1 MQHVRPWIRFLFAMF
16 VMAAVAGVVPAQT
29 TKPAARSPRAG
40 ANPAFAA
47 ITDDPALPRVL
58 LIGDSISIGYT
69 LPAREQLKGRA
80 NVHRP
85 AANCGPTTRG
95 VANLDAW
102 LGDGKWNII
111 HFNFGLH
118 DLKYIDDAGKN
129 TPPDKGHP
137 QVSPEQYEKNLEQ
150 IVERLTK
157 TGAFLIFATTTPVPP
172 GEPQRVHD
180 DAVKYNDIARRVMK
194 KHGVRIN
201 DLHAFCL
208 PRLKE
213 IQLPANVHFTQAGYA
228 ALAEEVAKQIEVA
241 FPH

>member
-1 MQHVRPWIRFLFAMF
+1 M
-16 VMAAVAGVVPAQT
+16 QT
-29 TKPAARSPRAG
+29 TRLWTIALLIVPMVSALASAQATQPAAASPRRTP
-40 ANPAFAA
+40 NPAFAPVK
-47 ITDDPALPRVL
+47 DDPALARVL

-69 LPAREQLKGRA
+69 IPTREKLKDKA

-95 VANLDAW
+95 IENLDKW
-102 LGDGKWNII
+102 LGDSKWDVI

-129 TPPDKGHP
+129 AAPDKGHQ

-150 IVERLTK
+150 IVERLKK
-157 TGAFLIFATTTPVPP
+157 TGATLIFATTTPVPAS
-172 GEPQRVHD
+172 EPQRVHD
-180 DAVKYNDIARRVMK
+180 DAVKYNETALRVMK
-194 KHGVRIN
+194 KHDVRID

-213 IQLPANVHFTQAGYA
+213 IQLPANVHFTKAGYV
-228 ALAEEVAKQIEVA
+228 ALGEEVAKQIEA
-241 FPH
+241 AMTK